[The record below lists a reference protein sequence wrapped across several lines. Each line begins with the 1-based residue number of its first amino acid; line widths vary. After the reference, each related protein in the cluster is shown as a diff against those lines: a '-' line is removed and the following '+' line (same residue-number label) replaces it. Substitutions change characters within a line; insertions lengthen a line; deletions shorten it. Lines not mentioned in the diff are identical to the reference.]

1 MGQILFKDEDIL
13 ACLEKVSELREMY
26 EMYVLN
32 GKQERKSIDDLLW
45 VCEQYLSK
53 KVEVQ
58 YVDLPVEGSSI
69 HAAFWAMEDGS
80 YIIGLLSGM
89 TDEEERF
96 VLCKELFHVI
106 FDEESRRS
114 LALAAHVEE
123 YTSNIAVER
132 GEPNCPAAWE
142 TLAEIAAT
150 EFLLPY
156 GRRVEMAAN
165 ASTVDFARIATHYGL
180 PRFFVEVAYGK
191 SNLEYIGKHM
201 ETLRTRAAS
210 VVA

>member
-1 MGQILFKDEDIL
+1 MGQIFFRDEDIL
-13 ACLEKVSELREMY
+13 VCLERVSEIREIY

-32 GKQERKSIDDLLW
+32 GKDERKSIDDLLW
-45 VCEQYLSK
+45 VCEQYLDK
-53 KVEVQ
+53 KVVVKH
-58 YVDLPVEGSSI
+58 VDLPAEGSSI
-69 HAAFWAMEDGS
+69 HAAFWAMSDGS

-114 LALAAHVEE
+114 LALAKHVEE

-156 GRRVEMAAN
+156 DRRVQMAAN
-165 ASTVDFARIATHYGL
+165 VSTIDFAKIATHFRL
-180 PRFFVEVAYGK
+180 PRFHVEVAFGK
-191 SNLEYIGKHM
+191 GNLEYIGRHM
-201 ETLRTRAAS
+201 ATIRAKAHPQ
-210 VVA
+210 